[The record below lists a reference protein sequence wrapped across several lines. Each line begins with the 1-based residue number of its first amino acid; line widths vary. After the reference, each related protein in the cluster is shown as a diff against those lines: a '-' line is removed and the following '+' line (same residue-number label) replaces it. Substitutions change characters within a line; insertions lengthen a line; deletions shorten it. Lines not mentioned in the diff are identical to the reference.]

1 MSRLYSYFSN
11 SSACQSH
18 LQNYFR
24 PPISYAVSISRLS
37 YFIVFLLILLGD
49 GTGGPVIVLVL
60 GGFPLC
66 DAVIA

>member
-1 MSRLYSYFSN
+1 MSRLYRYFSN
-11 SSACQSH
+11 SFACQRH

-49 GTGGPVIVLVL
+49 GIKGPVIAMDS
-60 GGFPLC
+60 GGFPLS
-66 DAVIA
+66 DAVIT